1 MYKYMYTLWEKVL
14 LVFKKI
20 VFILTSLDIFEPLV
34 LQSLWNTQNIYTKFA
49 GLQYSVFSCVLVL
62 HGKFNSFQKL

>member
-1 MYKYMYTLWEKVL
+1 MYTLWKKML
-14 LVFKKI
+14 LGVRKMNM
-20 VFILTSLDIFEPLV
+20 FILMSLNIFKPLV
-34 LQSLWNTQNIYTKFA
+34 LRSLWNTQNIYVKFA